1 MSYRLLVTATAQI
14 YYTDLCASDMF
25 IAMYRSLRT
34 LLWTF
39 KDAQTTFRPDV
50 YHHDAKTDNSGHK
63 LSRESVS
70 LLFVT
75 LSVNWKRPWH

>member
-14 YYTDLCASDMF
+14 YYTDLCASDML

-39 KDAQTTFRPDV
+39 KDVRATFRPDV
-50 YHHDAKTDNSGHK
+50 LPRCKN
-63 LSRESVS
+63 
-70 LLFVT
+70 
-75 LSVNWKRPWH
+75 

>member
-39 KDAQTTFRPDV
+39 KDVQTTFRPDV
-50 YHHDAKTDNSGHK
+50 LPRCKN
-63 LSRESVS
+63 
-70 LLFVT
+70 
-75 LSVNWKRPWH
+75 